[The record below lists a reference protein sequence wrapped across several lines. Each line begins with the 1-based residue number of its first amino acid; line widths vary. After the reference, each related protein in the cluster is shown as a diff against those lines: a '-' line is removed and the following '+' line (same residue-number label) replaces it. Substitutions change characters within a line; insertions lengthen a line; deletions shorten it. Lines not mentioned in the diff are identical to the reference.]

1 MTNLLLSTTMD
12 LREVLETSGLGFGLV
27 LIVLAALAIFVLILS
42 SFFRKGKKITNES
55 TSAAVTDSADNVL
68 VSTDTVNAPVVAET
82 NNTEPVYTGY
92 VTLEG
97 LSEQDAAT
105 IMAIT
110 SHKTGIPVERL
121 GFCSIRLKSPEL
133 INVSE
138 QDAAAVMA
146 ITSHKTGIPLENLYF
161 KSIRLMED

>member
-1 MTNLLLSTTMD
+1 MINLLLSA
-12 LREVLETSGLGFGLV
+12 GFSFADNKALV
-27 LIVLAALAIFVLILS
+27 VIAVLAAALIIWKVIS
-42 SFFRKGKKITNES
+42 DKKKG
-55 TSAAVTDSADNVL
+55 AAVSEE
-68 VSTDTVNAPVVAET
+68 TVPTTETTNVVADAPANAEEPKS
-82 NNTEPVYTGY
+82 TEPVYTGY

-110 SHKTGIPVERL
+110 SHKTGIPLERL

-133 INVSE
+133 INVTE

-146 ITSHKTGIPLENLYF
+146 ITSHKTGIPLEKLYF

>member
-1 MTNLLLSTTMD
+1 MTNLLLSAGFNFSD
-12 LREVLETSGLGFGLV
+12 YKAYIILAVLVIALVAWKLISGKKNKSVETKESESVSVVTDQNETSETPEE
-27 LIVLAALAIFVLILS
+27 A
-42 SFFRKGKKITNES
+42 TNK
-55 TSAAVTDSADNVL
+55 
-68 VSTDTVNAPVVAET
+68 
-82 NNTEPVYTGY
+82 EPVYTGY

-110 SHKTGIPVERL
+110 SHKTGIPLERL

-133 INVSE
+133 INISE

-161 KSIRLMED
+161 KSIKLLED

>member
-1 MTNLLLSTTMD
+1 MIFLPLSTTMG
-12 LREVLETSGLGFGLV
+12 LSEVLGLSGFGFGIV
-27 LIVLAALAIFVLILS
+27 LIVLAFLAIFVLGLS
-42 SFFRKGKKITNES
+42 SFFKKNKQKNSQTPLKQEPANIISETPVIAKPATQDTN
-55 TSAAVTDSADNVL
+55 
-68 VSTDTVNAPVVAET
+68 
-82 NNTEPVYTGY
+82 YTGY

-97 LSEQDAAT
+97 ISEQDAAV

-110 SHKTGIPVERL
+110 SHKTGIPLEKL
-121 GFCSIRLKSPEL
+121 GFCSIKLKSPEL

-146 ITSHKTGIPLENLYF
+146 ITSHKTGISLENLYF

>member
-1 MTNLLLSTTMD
+1 MNNLLLSA
-12 LREVLETSGLGFGLV
+12 GFNFTDNKA
-27 LIVLAALAIFVLILS
+27 LIIIAILAAALIIWKVISSKIKKSEPATSVAIIGE
-42 SFFRKGKKITNES
+42 KPEEAHTEN
-55 TSAAVTDSADNVL
+55 TDEPRSN
-68 VSTDTVNAPVVAET
+68 
-82 NNTEPVYTGY
+82 EPVYTGY

-110 SHKTGIPVERL
+110 SHKTGIPVKRL

-133 INVSE
+133 INVTE

-161 KSIRLMED
+161 KSIKLLED

>member
-1 MTNLLLSTTMD
+1 MTNLLLSTGFNFSEYKPLIIIAILAVALIIWKMISSKIKKSEPATSVAVIG
-12 LREVLETSGLGFGLV
+12 EPEATTSIETEEPKS
-27 LIVLAALAIFVLILS
+27 
-42 SFFRKGKKITNES
+42 
-55 TSAAVTDSADNVL
+55 
-68 VSTDTVNAPVVAET
+68 
-82 NNTEPVYTGY
+82 TEPVYTGY
-92 VTLEG
+92 VKLEG

-110 SHKTGIPVERL
+110 SHKTGIPLEKL

-133 INVSE
+133 INISE

-161 KSIRLMED
+161 KSIKLLED

>member
-1 MTNLLLSTTMD
+1 MTNLLLSA
-12 LREVLETSGLGFGLV
+12 GFNFADNKA
-27 LIVLAALAIFVLILS
+27 LIVIAVLAAALIIWKVIS
-42 SFFRKGKKITNES
+42 NKKKGTASEETVPSTETTN
-55 TSAAVTDSADNVL
+55 VVADA
-68 VSTDTVNAPVVAET
+68 SVNAEEPKNA
-82 NNTEPVYTGY
+82 EPVYTGY

-110 SHKTGIPVERL
+110 SHKTGIPLERL

-133 INVSE
+133 INVTE

-161 KSIRLMED
+161 KSIKLMED

>member
-1 MTNLLLSTTMD
+1 MTNLLLSA
-12 LREVLETSGLGFGLV
+12 GFNFSDYKTYIIIAVIIVALV
-27 LIVLAALAIFVLILS
+27 AWKLIS
-42 SFFRKGKKITNES
+42 GKKSKN
-55 TSAAVTDSADNVL
+55 AAEVPA
-68 VSTDTVNAPVVAET
+68 APVAAEQPAT
-82 NNTEPVYTGY
+82 APEAEKEVKSTEPVYTGY

-146 ITSHKTGIPLENLYF
+146 ITAHKTGIPLENLYF

>member
-1 MTNLLLSTTMD
+1 MTNLLLSA
-12 LREVLETSGLGFGLV
+12 GFNLSEYKP
-27 LIVLAALAIFVLILS
+27 LIIIAVFAAALIIWKMVS
-42 SFFRKGKKITNES
+42 SKMKKSEQS
-55 TSAAVTDSADNVL
+55 TSVAVIGEQEE
-68 VSTDTVNAPVVAET
+68 APVVNTEEPKS
-82 NNTEPVYTGY
+82 TEPVYTGY

-133 INVSE
+133 INVTE

-161 KSIRLMED
+161 KSIKLMED

>member
-1 MTNLLLSTTMD
+1 MTNLLLSASFNFA
-12 LREVLETSGLGFGLV
+12 ENKY
-27 LIVLAALAIFVLILS
+27 LIVIAVLAAALIIWKVIS
-42 SFFRKGKKITNES
+42 GKKKGASAEEA
-55 TSAAVTDSADNVL
+55 TSATETTSVVAD
-68 VSTDTVNAPVVAET
+68 APV
-82 NNTEPVYTGY
+82 NTEEVKNDEPVYTGY

-110 SHKTGIPVERL
+110 SHKTGIPLERL

-161 KSIRLMED
+161 KSIKLLED

>member
-1 MTNLLLSTTMD
+1 MTNLLLSAGFNFAD
-12 LREVLETSGLGFGLV
+12 YKAYIILAVLV
-27 LIVLAALAIFVLILS
+27 AALIIWKVISSKMKKSEPATSVAII
-42 SFFRKGKKITNES
+42 GEAPEENT
-55 TSAAVTDSADNVL
+55 
-68 VSTDTVNAPVVAET
+68 TVNAEEPK
-82 NNTEPVYTGY
+82 NTEPVYTGY

-97 LSEQDAAT
+97 LTEQDAAT

-110 SHKTGIPVERL
+110 SHKTGIPIERL
-121 GFCSIRLKSPEL
+121 GFCSIKLKSPEL

-161 KSIRLMED
+161 KSIKLLED

>member
-1 MTNLLLSTTMD
+1 MTNLLLSAGFNFSD
-12 LREVLETSGLGFGLV
+12 YKAYIILAVLVIALV
-27 LIVLAALAIFVLILS
+27 AWKFIS
-42 SFFRKGKKITNES
+42 GKKNKK
-55 TSAAVTDSADNVL
+55 AASKTDSSV
-68 VSTDTVNAPVVAET
+68 TVVENQGATTEMTEEPK
-82 NNTEPVYTGY
+82 NTEPTYTGY

-97 LSEQDAAT
+97 LTEQDAAT

-110 SHKTGIPVERL
+110 SHKTGIPLERL

-133 INVSE
+133 INISE

-146 ITSHKTGIPLENLYF
+146 ITSHKTGVPLENLYF

>member
-1 MTNLLLSTTMD
+1 MTNLLLSA
-12 LREVLETSGLGFGLV
+12 GFNFADNKY
-27 LIVLAALAIFVLILS
+27 LIVIAVLAAALIIWKVIS
-42 SFFRKGKKITNES
+42 GKKKNTVATEETTPATETATII
-55 TSAAVTDSADNVL
+55 ADDSA
-68 VSTDTVNAPVVAET
+68 NAKKPKSD
-82 NNTEPVYTGY
+82 EPVYTGY

-133 INVSE
+133 VNVSE

-161 KSIRLMED
+161 KSIKLLED

>member
-1 MTNLLLSTTMD
+1 MTNLLLSA
-12 LREVLETSGLGFGLV
+12 GFNFADNKA
-27 LIVLAALAIFVLILS
+27 LIVIAVLAATLIIWKVIS
-42 SFFRKGKKITNES
+42 GKKKGVATEEPATETTNI
-55 TSAAVTDSADNVL
+55 AADNP
-68 VSTDTVNAPVVAET
+68 VNPEEPK
-82 NNTEPVYTGY
+82 NDEPVYTGY

-110 SHKTGIPVERL
+110 SHKTGIPLERL

>member
-1 MTNLLLSTTMD
+1 MFFIIFTSFRAFRFSTD
-12 LREVLETSGLGFGLV
+12 
-27 LIVLAALAIFVLILS
+27 
-42 SFFRKGKKITNES
+42 SFFRKKKTNNVVPTVKEESITETKS
-55 TSAAVTDSADNVL
+55 EV
-68 VSTDTVNAPVVAET
+68 PVVIET
-82 NNTEPVYTGY
+82 KSQESVYTGY

-110 SHKTGIPVERL
+110 SHKTGIPLERL

-161 KSIRLMED
+161 KSIKLLED

>member
-1 MTNLLLSTTMD
+1 MTNLLLSA
-12 LREVLETSGLGFGLV
+12 GFNFADNKA
-27 LIVLAALAIFVLILS
+27 LIVIAVLAAALIIWKVISSKMKKSEPATSVAIIGE
-42 SFFRKGKKITNES
+42 KPEEIATENAEETES
-55 TSAAVTDSADNVL
+55 K
-68 VSTDTVNAPVVAET
+68 
-82 NNTEPVYTGY
+82 EPVYTGY

-110 SHKTGIPVERL
+110 SHKTGIPLERL
-121 GFCSIRLKSPEL
+121 GFCSIKLKSPEL
-133 INVSE
+133 INVTE